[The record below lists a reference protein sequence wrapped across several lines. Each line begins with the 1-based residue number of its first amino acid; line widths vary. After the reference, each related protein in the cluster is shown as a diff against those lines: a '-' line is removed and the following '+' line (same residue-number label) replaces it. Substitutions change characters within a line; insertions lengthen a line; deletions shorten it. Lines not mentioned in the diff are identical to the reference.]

1 MPQESTPDAAM
12 KDRRKHP
19 RTETFWRGMLRT
31 SSKVLDCRIVDV
43 STEGAQLRLVTP
55 QIGPAVSVSESVMLT
70 VEGIGRVMGRV
81 VWQRKSS
88 IGLNFTDPHTI
99 ASWSAAIATH
109 ARDKRGRLLGTKLPA
124 ERPVD

>member
-12 KDRRKHP
+12 KERRKHP

-31 SSKVLDCRIVDV
+31 STKGLDCRIVDV
-43 STEGAQLRLVTP
+43 SAEGAQLRLVTP
-55 QIGPAVSVSESVMLT
+55 QIGPAVGVGESVMLT

-88 IGLNFTDPHTI
+88 IGLNFTDPRTI
-99 ASWSAAIATH
+99 AVWSAAIAQH
-109 ARDKRGRLLGTKLPA
+109 ARDKRGRLVGTKLPV
-124 ERPVD
+124 ERPTD